1 METDSGNQSPG
12 HGNTGGNTGGN
23 TADAQAQSLA
33 NADLLPTTR
42 AHQTWGWKD
51 YTALWVGMVVCVPV
65 YTTASSMLDQG
76 FSWQMAV
83 WLVFVANCIVLLPIA
98 LIGRIGTRYRI
109 PFPVLARASF
119 GVRGA
124 GLPAVLRGLVAC
136 GWFSINC
143 YFGALA
149 LHGFLN
155 LVGLQ
160 LAGPAAGESISL
172 SQFLC
177 FLAFWALHLWF
188 IWNGLESIRKLEV
201 IAAPLMV
208 LASVLL
214 VVVLVRKVPAGELFN
229 LPVKVVDG
237 GPKTWAALTGLVGF
251 WATLAL
257 NIPDFTRF
265 AKSQKDQL
273 IGQALGLPIPMA
285 LFSMVGVIG
294 FSASAILYGKAQ
306 LFPDGL
312 LNQMGSVAA
321 GLGLLVI
328 LLATLTTNVA
338 ANLVAPSYDFSQLA
352 PSKISMRSGGLIAA
366 GIGLLFMPWR
376 LLASSGDYLFVWL
389 GGYGTLLGAIAGILL
404 VDYYLVRRG
413 RLEVEALYQSH
424 GAYSYHGGWNLHAL
438 IAFALGVLP
447 CLPGYLAVSG
457 VLDPERVPSLWRNVF
472 DFGWFFSLAVAG
484 LYYYLT
490 APKGLAQRQPA
501 TVLSLK

>member
-1 METDSGNQSPG
+1 MNHSSVGAVSI
-12 HGNTGGNTGGN
+12 
-23 TADAQAQSLA
+23 TAPVSAQAESALA
-33 NADLLPTTR
+33 NEDLLPTTAAQR
-42 AHQTWGWKD
+42 HWGWKD
-51 YTALWVGMVVCVPV
+51 FAALWVGMVVCVPT
-65 YTTASSMLDQG
+65 YTMASSMLDQG

-83 WLVFVANCIVLLPIA
+83 WLVFLANCIVLVPMV
-98 LIGRIGTRYRI
+98 LIGRVGPKYGI

-119 GVRGA
+119 GVKGA
-124 GLPAVLRGLVAC
+124 NLPAVLRGLVAC

-155 LVGLQ
+155 ILGMG
-160 LAGPAAGESISL
+160 LAGPAPGETIST
-172 SQFLC
+172 SQFIC
-177 FLAFWALHLWF
+177 FLAFWALHIWF
-188 IWNGLESIRKLEV
+188 IWKGPESIRKLEV
-201 IAAPLMV
+201 IAAPLMIA
-208 LASVLL
+208 ASVLL
-214 VVVLVRKVPAGELFN
+214 VVVLMVKVPAGQLFN
-229 LPVKVVDG
+229 LPAKVVEG

-273 IGQALGLPIPMA
+273 VGQAIGLPIPMA

-312 LNQMGSVAA
+312 LTQMGSVAS

-328 LLATLTTNVA
+328 LLANLTTNVA
-338 ANLVAPSYDFSQLA
+338 ANLVSPSYDFSQVA
-352 PSKISMRSGGLIAA
+352 PSKVSFRMGGLIAA
-366 GIGLLFMPWR
+366 LIGLVFMPWK
-376 LLASSGDYLFVWL
+376 LLATSGGYLFTWL

-404 VDYYLVRRG
+404 VDYYLLRRTELKVDDLYRRG
-413 RLEVEALYQSH
+413 GEYE
-424 GAYSYHGGWNLHAL
+424 YSNGWNMRA
-438 IAFALGVLP
+438 IVAFLLGVLP

-457 VLDPERVPSLWRNVF
+457 IVEPAAVPGPLLGLF

-484 LYYYLT
+484 SCYYLT
-490 APKGLAQRQPA
+490 AKKR
-501 TVLSLK
+501 

>member
-1 METDSGNQSPG
+1 MNHSSVGAVSI
-12 HGNTGGNTGGN
+12 
-23 TADAQAQSLA
+23 TAPVSAQAESALA
-33 NADLLPTTR
+33 NEDLLPTTAAQR
-42 AHQTWGWKD
+42 HWGWKD
-51 YTALWVGMVVCVPV
+51 FAALWVGMVVCVPT
-65 YTTASSMLDQG
+65 YTMASSMLDQG

-83 WLVFVANCIVLLPIA
+83 WLVFLANCIVLVPMV
-98 LIGRIGTRYRI
+98 LIGRVGPKYGI

-119 GVRGA
+119 GVKGA
-124 GLPAVLRGLVAC
+124 NLPAVLRGLVAC

-155 LVGLQ
+155 ILGMG
-160 LAGPAAGESISL
+160 LAGPAPGETIST
-172 SQFLC
+172 SQFIC
-177 FLAFWALHLWF
+177 FLAFWALHIWF
-188 IWNGLESIRKLEV
+188 IWKGPESIRKLEV
-201 IAAPLMV
+201 IAAPLMIA
-208 LASVLL
+208 ASVLL
-214 VVVLVRKVPAGELFN
+214 VVVLMVKVPAGQLFN
-229 LPVKVVDG
+229 LPAKVVEG

-273 IGQALGLPIPMA
+273 VGQAIGLPIPMA

-312 LNQMGSVAA
+312 LTQMGSVAS

-328 LLATLTTNVA
+328 LLANLTTNVA
-338 ANLVAPSYDFSQLA
+338 ANLVSPSYDFSQVA
-352 PSKISMRSGGLIAA
+352 PSKVSFRMGGLIAA
-366 GIGLLFMPWR
+366 LIGLVFMPWK
-376 LLASSGDYLFVWL
+376 LLATSGGYLFTWL

-404 VDYYLVRRG
+404 VDYYLLRRAELKVDDLYRRG
-413 RLEVEALYQSH
+413 GEYE
-424 GAYSYHGGWNLHAL
+424 YSNGWNMRA
-438 IAFALGVLP
+438 IFAFLLGVLP

-457 VLDPERVPSLWRNVF
+457 LADQAAVPGVLLGLF

-484 LYYYLT
+484 SCYYLT
-490 APKGLAQRQPA
+490 AKKR
-501 TVLSLK
+501 

>member
-1 METDSGNQSPG
+1 MSTSTSAIKGAPTSAGNP
-12 HGNTGGNTGGN
+12 
-23 TADAQAQSLA
+23 LA
-33 NADLLPTTR
+33 NDDLLPTPA
-42 AHQTWGWKD
+42 AHRTWAWKD
-51 YTALWVGMVVCVPV
+51 YAALWVGMVVCVPT
-65 YTTASSMLDQG
+65 YTMASSMLDQG

-83 WLVFVANCIVLLPIA
+83 WLVFLANVIVLVPMV
-98 LIGRIGTRYRI
+98 LIGRVGPKHGI

-119 GVRGA
+119 GVKGA
-124 GLPAVLRGLVAC
+124 NLPAVLRGLVAC

-155 LVGLQ
+155 VLGMN
-160 LAGPAAGESISL
+160 LAGPAAGETISN

-177 FLAFWALHLWF
+177 FLAFWALHIWF
-188 IWNGLESIRKLEV
+188 IWKGPESIRKLEV
-201 IAAPLMV
+201 IAAPLMIA
-208 LASVLL
+208 ASLLL
-214 VVVLVRKVPAGELFN
+214 VVVLLMKVPAGQLFA
-229 LPVKVVDG
+229 LPAKVVEG

-265 AKSQKDQL
+265 AKSQKDQVL
-273 IGQALGLPIPMA
+273 GQAIGLPIPMA

-312 LNQMGSVAA
+312 LTQMGPVAA
-321 GLGLLVI
+321 GVGLLVI
-328 LLATLTTNVA
+328 LLANLTTNVA
-338 ANLVAPSYDFSQLA
+338 ANLVSPSYDFSQVA
-352 PSKISMRSGGLIAA
+352 PSKISFRMGGIIAA
-366 GIGLLFMPWR
+366 LIGLLFMPWK
-376 LLASSGDYLFVWL
+376 LLATSGGYLFTWL

-404 VDYYLVRRG
+404 VDYYLIRKTELRIGDLYARG
-413 RLEVEALYQSH
+413 
-424 GAYSYHGGWNLHAL
+424 GAYEYSGGWNIQAL

-457 VLDPERVPSLWRNVF
+457 VIAKDSLPPLLLSLF

-484 LYYYLT
+484 AYYYLT
-490 APKGLAQRQPA
+490 APKQR
-501 TVLSLK
+501 